1 MWRAFPGALACLL
14 GISLPSLIVLTVVTW
29 CYTQVKD
36 NLYVSQAMTGVR
48 AAIAPVVA
56 SAALK
61 LRKAAL
67 TDRAGYVFLLLAF
80 VLYLFGGLSCILI
93 VLISGFLGWLL
104 SVWHCRK
111 GRPLMILLEL
121 FWSFCKIGFTS
132 FGGLSMVPLINSEML
147 SHGWMTLSEVSDI
160 VAIAEMTPGP
170 LGLNC
175 ATFAGTRVAGL
186 AGAVSAS
193 LGSCPHPADLRGC
206 SRHV

>member
-1 MWRAFPGALACLL
+1 
-14 GISLPSLIVLTVVTW
+14 
-29 CYTQVKD
+29 
-36 NLYVSQAMTGVR
+36 
-48 AAIAPVVA
+48 
-56 SAALK
+56 
-61 LRKAAL
+61 
-67 TDRAGYVFLLLAF
+67 
-80 VLYLFGGLSCILI
+80 
-93 VLISGFLGWLL
+93 
-104 SVWHCRK
+104 
-111 GRPLMILLEL
+111 MILLEL

-193 LGSCPHPADLRGC
+193 LGVLSPTLLICAAAAVMFEKFRESDFMKKVMYGIRPACLGLIIAVVVIKLHIGRSSVIANPAVRTHSHRPDRRAVQDHLQSHLLKLTDGRADHALKAKLIADGH
-206 SRHV
+206 RLFL